1 MIQKRKNIITLGNL
15 IYTRGGYGPLYKPD
29 CPVFRCSCYYIEYYQ
44 FNLIL
49 HFIYISSDTSSV
61 PRPGATIQYLI
72 RVQGPGE
79 ICCEALT
86 CTRYSCS
93 MKYIGCGRNNWS
105 SADLQWVGD
114 SLQTPKMRCKTYYR
128 IHITIYY
135 SFKTT
140 H

>member
-1 MIQKRKNIITLGNL
+1 MAKLWLIFLMAAVLSVSEAKLKGGTGCAAYYRRYGN
-15 IYTRGGYGPLYKPD
+15 
-29 CPVFRCSCYYIEYYQ
+29 FCY
-44 FNLIL
+44 
-49 HFIYISSDTSSV
+49 SDTSSV